1 MIDPTIFKA
10 YDVRG
15 TYPDQMNEEV
25 AYAIGAAFIAHF
37 GVPRIA
43 VGHDMRLSSPALFEA
58 FKHGVTA
65 QDAELIDLGMTSTD
79 ELYFAVGKFGY
90 PAGAMT
96 TASHIQPGTME
107 DVQRLVRETDAD
119 LGVAFD
125 GDADRMFITDEHG
138 ELVDGGMVTAMVARN
153 LLKKNPGA
161 TILYNLIVSRCV
173 PELIARL

>member
-15 TYPDQMNEEV
+15 TYPDQMNEET
-25 AYAIGAAFIAHF
+25 AYAIGAAVIAHF

-58 FKHGVTA
+58 FKDGVTA

-90 PAGAMT
+90 PAGAMI
-96 TASHIQPGTME
+96 TASHNPSQYNGFKSCLAATEPLSYEPARAGVKGLVPAGT
-107 DVQRLVRETDAD
+107 
-119 LGVAFD
+119 
-125 GDADRMFITDEHG
+125 
-138 ELVDGGMVTAMVARN
+138 
-153 LLKKNPGA
+153 P
-161 TILYNLIVSRCV
+161 
-173 PELIARL
+173 PP